1 MNQLPV
7 STSSRSQTHIFR
19 RALPYVILL
28 LLPLLIFA
36 PVTLGR
42 NTLLPADAL
51 YTSEPFR
58 SAALPGI
65 ERPHNPLLADLVLEN
80 YPWQRFIVES
90 VRAGNLPLWD
100 PFLFAGHPFFAN
112 GQHSALYPLSLV
124 FHLFPLPRAYGI
136 FIALQLGLA
145 GIWMYLLG
153 RTLGARRLGAFLA
166 GITFQFS
173 GFLVVSVVHPMIV
186 AAASWLPLLLALTEL
201 TIQRRSF
208 LKQGQSML
216 PWAILG
222 AVALGLQLLA
232 GHAEITYFTLL
243 VLAAFAAW
251 RLCYTALTTPRAQW
265 RAEVLSPA
273 AGLLLMVALGLGLG
287 AVQYIPLYEVV
298 RTSFRQGAVTLEQV
312 LSWAYPKR
320 RILTFLVPN
329 FFGNPT
335 HTTLRDLFT
344 GQLLHATVNAQG
356 EHIGA
361 FDWGIKNYVEGGA
374 YLGLLPLLLAL
385 LAVFKSA
392 RRREGEKARRR
403 KSENLKCWLLRPYTP
418 FFTAL
423 ALFSL
428 GCIFGT
434 PLYAIVYA
442 LPLLS
447 QSHSPFRWVFPLTV
461 AVAALV
467 ALGTNVVTE
476 KREGEEARER
486 KSEKAKRQE
495 DENTQHA
502 TRNTQYISRLLL
514 FDTAPNTVSI
524 LAALAI
530 WGGLLLLGGLWASRL
545 AFDRIEPFVER
556 VFWSLAQAPS
566 AFPDARAFYSYE
578 FPWIQ
583 RAALL
588 LIASGIVLRV
598 SRCPI
603 YLPRRLGRRPV
614 WELLAIIVLLVDLA
628 GFGHGFNPQ
637 VEPSL
642 LETTPPV
649 VEFLRQDTGLW
660 RFSTFDPHGH
670 KIFNANT
677 GMYFDFQD
685 ARGYDSLF
693 TAQYARYMSWI
704 EPQGELPYNRI
715 APFTQFS
722 SLDSPL
728 TDLLNVKYIVTD
740 VEIPL
745 PKYREVYRDDALRV
759 YENLTVTPR
768 AFSLPQSAT
777 LVVPDVE
784 AVGAAIQQYDPR
796 FYAIVEESPEG
807 WGQPLIPEAAEPQA
821 QAVVAYEGNQVVV
834 EARVT
839 EDSWLI
845 LGDAYFPGWKAFAR
859 PRGDSEDAETE
870 VAIARIAGNFRGVQ
884 LAPGDWTVRFKYSP
898 DSVKFGAFFSFL
910 AGMVLLF
917 LAIVWT
923 WRRIYREKEERSTVQ
938 RVAKNSLAPI
948 LLTLFNRAV
957 DFAFAALMLRILGPA
972 NAGDYYYAITI
983 FGWFEILTNF
993 GLDAYLTREVARHR
1007 DRGNRYLFNTTAV
1020 RLGLSVI
1027 GIPLLAGFIALR
1039 QNLIAAPASEQVI
1052 VAILL
1057 LYAGLVPGSISKGLT
1072 SFFYA
1077 YEKAEYPAA
1086 VSTVSTLLKVT
1097 LGALALL
1104 AGWGIVGLAGVS
1116 IAVSLAT
1123 LGVLG
1128 VSAQRLFFRPQ
1139 WEPDGALCR
1148 EMLGESWPLMLNHL
1162 LATLFFKV
1170 DVFLLQ
1176 AAQGS
1181 FTVGLYSTGYKYLD
1195 ALNVIPAMFTMAL
1208 FPVISRQAQ
1217 QDREGLLRF
1226 YRLGVKLLVSLA
1238 LPAAA
1243 VAALAGRELVLV
1255 LGGQEYLPGAMTALQ
1270 LMVWSMPIGWI
1281 NSLTQYVLIALD
1293 QQRYLTRAFLIGFSF
1308 NLIANLLFIPRYGYR
1323 ASAVIHIF
1331 SELAL
1336 LIPFAIGMR
1345 RQLGHIGWWGI
1356 VGKPLVAAAA
1366 MGSAAWLLLPLGRGW
1381 ALLGA
1386 LLVYP
1391 LVAWRVGLL
1400 APEERA
1406 MLTPLLKRA

>member
-7 STSSRSQTHIFR
+7 SAPSQPQTHIFR

-51 YTSEPFR
+51 YTSEPFQ
-58 SAALPGI
+58 SAAPPPGI
-65 ERPHNPLLADLVLEN
+65 ERPHNPLLGDLVLEN
-80 YPWQRFIVES
+80 YLWQRFIVES
-90 VRAGNLPLWD
+90 VHTGDLPLWD

-153 RTLGARRLGAFLA
+153 RALGARRLGAFLA
-166 GITFQFS
+166 GIAFQFS

-208 LKQGQSML
+208 LKRGQSTL
-216 PWAILG
+216 PWAMLG
-222 AVALGLQLLA
+222 AVALGLQMLA

-243 VLAAFAAW
+243 VLAAFAVW
-251 RLCYTALTTPRAQW
+251 RLSYTALTTPRAQW

-273 AGLLLMVALGLGLG
+273 AGLLLMMVLGLGLG
-287 AVQYIPLYEVV
+287 AVQFIPLYEVV

-356 EHIGA
+356 QPIGA

-374 YLGLLPLLLAL
+374 YLGLLPLLLAF
-385 LAVFKSA
+385 LAVFKSVRGSV
-392 RRREGEKARRR
+392 RRPATALG
-403 KSENLKCWLLRPYTP
+403 NPCGFLKRWLLRPYVP

-461 AVAALV
+461 AVSALV

-476 KREGEEARER
+476 KRNVGETLCGFP
-486 KSEKAKRQE
+486 K
-495 DENTQHA
+495 NTQHA
-502 TRNTQYISRLLL
+502 TRNTQHVSRLLL
-514 FDTAPNTVSI
+514 LDTAPNTVSI

-530 WGGLLLLGGLWASRL
+530 WGGSLLLGGLWTSRL

-556 VFWSLAQAPS
+556 LFWSLAQASS

-588 LIASGIVLRV
+588 LITSGVVLRV

-603 YLPRRLGRRPV
+603 YLPRRLGRRPI
-614 WELLAIIVLLVDLA
+614 WELLAVVVLLVDLV

-637 VEPSL
+637 VNPAL

-660 RFSTFDPHGH
+660 RFSTFDPRGH

-685 ARGYDSLF
+685 VRGYDSLF

-704 EPQGELPYNRI
+704 EPQNELPYNRI

-784 AVGAAIQQYDPR
+784 AVGKAIQQYDPR
-796 FYAIVEESPEG
+796 FYAIVEESSES
-807 WGQPLIPEAAEPQA
+807 WDQPLIPRAAEPQP
-821 QAVVAYEGNQVVV
+821 QPIVAYEGNQVVV

-839 EDSWLI
+839 EDAWLI
-845 LGDAYFPGWKAFAR
+845 LGDAYFPGWKALVR
-859 PRGDSEDAETE
+859 PRGDSEDVETE

-917 LAIVWT
+917 LAVIWT
-923 WRRIYREKEERSTVQ
+923 WRRVYREKEDRSTIQ

-1007 DRGNRYLFNTTAV
+1007 EKGNRYLFNTTTA

-1027 GIPLLAGFIALR
+1027 GIPLLVGFITLR
-1039 QNLIAAPASEQVI
+1039 QNLIAAPTSEQVI

-1077 YEKAEYPAA
+1077 HEKAEYPAA
-1086 VSTVSTLLKVT
+1086 ISTVSTLLKVT

-1116 IAVSLAT
+1116 IVVSLAT
-1123 LGVLG
+1123 LVVLG
-1128 VSAQRLFFRPQ
+1128 VSARRLFLRPQ

-1181 FTVGLYSTGYKYLD
+1181 FIVGLYSTGYKYLD
-1195 ALNVIPAMFTMAL
+1195 ALNVIPAMFTLAL

-1238 LPAAA
+1238 LPAAV
-1243 VAALAGRELVLV
+1243 VAALAGRELVLI

-1336 LIPFAIGMR
+1336 LIPFAVGMR
-1345 RQLGHIGWWGI
+1345 RQLGSVGWWGI
-1356 VGKPLVAAAA
+1356 IGKPLVAAAT
-1366 MGSAAWLLLPLGRGW
+1366 MGGVAWLLLPLGRGW
-1381 ALLGA
+1381 SLLGA
-1386 LLVYP
+1386 LPAYL
-1391 LVAWRVGLL
+1391 LIAWRVGLL

-1406 MLTPLLKRA
+1406 MLAPLLKRA